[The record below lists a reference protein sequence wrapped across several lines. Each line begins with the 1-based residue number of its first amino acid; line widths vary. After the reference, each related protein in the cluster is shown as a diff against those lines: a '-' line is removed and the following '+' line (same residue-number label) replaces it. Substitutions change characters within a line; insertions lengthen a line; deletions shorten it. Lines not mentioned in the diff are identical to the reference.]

1 MKKMVVISG
10 SYEFNVEE
18 LSGKLVSPSTGN
30 NFEVANFFNYL

>member
-10 SYEFNVEE
+10 SYEFSEE
-18 LSGKLVSPSTGN
+18 GSSGKLGSASTRD